1 MIQYNLWSDCKN
13 NCEFCFNKD
22 RTKNVNK
29 IENIKKI
36 IELINL
42 DEVKKYSKVS
52 IIGGELFDSKF
63 DEELKKYFY
72 NLVDTIIKKENF
84 KELYIMTNLL
94 YNMDLELNDF
104 LKYIN
109 NRIKIVICTSYDL
122 KGRFHTENHLKLFN
136 KNFSYLKNK
145 YNMHIEII
153 LTDIFMKSF
162 INGSFNYKNFIK
174 QYTDNID
181 FIAPHC
187 GCYGKNTCNFIEND
201 YFFSTR
207 ETFFEFLNV
216 FFKMTNY
223 NQDRFLKRANH
234 SDICYYLI
242 NDELIR
248 YGDRIKNI
256 GSMPQDHCV
265 NYINDNIH
273 SMFKDYENF
282 KKNIL
287 NC

>member
-72 NLVDTIIKKENF
+72 NLADTIIKKENF

-94 YNMDLELNDF
+94 YNIDLELNDF

-136 KNFSYLKNK
+136 KNFAYLKNK
-145 YNMHIEII
+145 YTMHIEII

-162 INGSFNYKNFIK
+162 IDGSFNYKNFVK
-174 QYTDNID
+174 QYTNNID

-187 GCYGKNTCNFIEND
+187 GCYGKNTNNFLENK
-201 YFFSTR
+201 YFFSNR
-207 ETFFEFLNV
+207 ETFFKFLDL
-216 FFKMTNY
+216 FFKTTDY
-223 NQDRFLKRANH
+223 DIDRFLKRDNH
-234 SDICYYLI
+234 SDICYYLV
-242 NDELIR
+242 NDKLVR
-248 YGDRIKNI
+248 YGDRINTV
-256 GSMPQDHCV
+256 GSMPQDHNV
-265 NYINDNIH
+265 NYINDNKH
-273 SMFKDYENF
+273 SMYEDFQNF
-282 KKNIL
+282 KKFF
-287 NC
+287 